1 MYWEVWY
8 NNKSLPENQ
17 SLIYYEN
24 LLLGVPRLRQVKVR
38 NETCSI
44 HADLREEFQDCYNMY
59 TPSNEDVSSFGPKI
73 GTAYVHAMHL
83 LVSDLETSANPLM
96 INTENNSIYI
106 YMLKYMF

>member
-38 NETCSI
+38 NESCSV
-44 HADLREEFQDCYNMY
+44 HEDLRDEVLDCFNMY
-59 TPSNEDVSSFGPKI
+59 TPTNEQTTSFGPKN
-73 GTAYVHAMHL
+73 GTA
-83 LVSDLETSANPLM
+83 
-96 INTENNSIYI
+96 
-106 YMLKYMF
+106 